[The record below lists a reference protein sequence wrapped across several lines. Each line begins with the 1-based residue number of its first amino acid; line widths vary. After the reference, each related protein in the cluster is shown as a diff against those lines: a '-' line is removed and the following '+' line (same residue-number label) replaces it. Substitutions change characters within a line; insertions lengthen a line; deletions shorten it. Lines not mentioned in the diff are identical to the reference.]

1 MPFTR
6 RYRRR
11 GTAAQKNKRFIKRRT
26 GARAQSSQL
35 LSLQRQVTRLHNANK
50 MTKQRAQYAVPLD
63 AGAGTDAEL
72 VDGLFNCFPMTDFT
86 GTDSNIGPWAP
97 LFQARPAIGTGNEQA
112 PNKCKLLKYDVQLLF
127 SPKNSMTSLTP
138 RIMRVWWVTLRK
150 ETAAQTLEDTANMT
164 TAGIRAIAGD
174 GKYIYKT
181 ESNGGLETMIKL
193 NPAVFNIRRYREF
206 KLANILNETPN
217 PDPDDDQDT
226 TAISSTIRT
235 LRFRVAANNFIK
247 VAHGGWLSMNGH
259 EVENTDRHY
268 LLTHVG
274 GWGDDSD
281 NGIHL
286 CSNVVA
292 TVEQTN

>member
-1 MPFTR
+1 
-6 RYRRR
+6 
-11 GTAAQKNKRFIKRRT
+11 
-26 GARAQSSQL
+26 
-35 LSLQRQVTRLHNANK
+35 

-63 AGAGTDAEL
+63 ANGGTDAEL
-72 VDGLFNCFPMTDFT
+72 SDGLFNVFSMTDFT
-86 GTDSNIGPWAP
+86 GSDTGTSAWAP

-112 PNKCKLLKYDVQLLF
+112 PNKCKILKYDCQLLF
-127 SPKNSMTSLTP
+127 SPKNSLTAQTP
-138 RIMRVWWVTLRK
+138 RIVRVFWVTLRK

-164 TAGIRAIAGD
+164 TAGLRAIAGN
-174 GKYIYKT
+174 GQYVYKT

-193 NPAVFNIRRYREF
+193 NPAAFNIRRYREF
-206 KLANILNETPN
+206 KIANIINETPA
-217 PDPDDDQDT
+217 PDPDDDQDVSVLSDAMKT
-226 TAISSTIRT
+226 M
-235 LRFRVAANNFIK
+235 RFRVSANNVIK
-247 VAHGGWLSMNGH
+247 AAHGGWLSMNGH

-268 LLTHVG
+268 LITHVG

>member
-1 MPFTR
+1 MPGFRT
-6 RYRRR
+6 YRRR
-11 GTAAQKNKRFIKRRT
+11 GTAAQRNKRHIKRRT
-26 GARAQSSQL
+26 GAKAQSAQL
-35 LSLQRQVTRLHNANK
+35 LSLQKQVTRLSNANK

-63 AGAGTDAEL
+63 TGTGTDAEL
-72 VDGLFNCFPMTDFT
+72 ANGLFNVFPMTDFT
-86 GTDSNIGPWAP
+86 GTDSNIGAWAP

-112 PNKCKLLKYDVQLLF
+112 PNKCKLLKYDCQLLF
-127 SPKNSMTSLTP
+127 SPKNSLTALTP
-138 RIMRVWWVTLRK
+138 RIVRVWWVTLRK

-164 TAGIRAIAGD
+164 TAGMRQIAGD
-174 GKYIYKT
+174 GTYVYKT

-206 KLANILNETPN
+206 KISNIINETPA
-217 PDPDDDQDT
+217 PDPDDDQEVTNLHDAMKT
-226 TAISSTIRT
+226 C
-235 LRFRVAANNFIK
+235 RFFVKANNFIK
-247 VAHGGWLSMNGH
+247 AAHGGWLSMNGH

-268 LLTHVG
+268 LITHVG
-274 GWGDDSD
+274 GWGDDAD

>member
-1 MPFTR
+1 MPYTR

-11 GTAAQKNKRFIKRRT
+11 SAAQKNKRFIKRRT

-35 LSLQRQVTRLHNANK
+35 LSLQKQVTRLSNANK

-63 AGAGTDAEL
+63 ANGGTDAEL
-72 VDGLFNCFPMTDFT
+72 SDGLFNVFSMTDFT
-86 GTDSNIGPWAP
+86 GSDTGTSAWAP

-112 PNKCKLLKYDVQLLF
+112 PNKCKILKYDCQLLF
-127 SPKNSMTSLTP
+127 SPKNSLTAQTP
-138 RIMRVWWVTLRK
+138 RIVRVFWVTLRK

-164 TAGIRAIAGD
+164 TAGLRAIAGN
-174 GKYIYKT
+174 GQYVYKT

-193 NPAVFNIRRYREF
+193 NPAAFNIRRYREF
-206 KLANILNETPN
+206 KIANIINETPA
-217 PDPDDDQDT
+217 PDPDDDQDVSVLSDAMKT
-226 TAISSTIRT
+226 M
-235 LRFRVAANNFIK
+235 RFRVSANNVIK
-247 VAHGGWLSMNGH
+247 AAHGGWLSMNGH

-268 LLTHVG
+268 LITHVG

>member
-35 LSLQRQVTRLHNANK
+35 LSLQKQVTRLSNANR
-50 MTKQRAQYAVPLD
+50 MVTQRAQYAVPLD
-63 AGAGTDAEL
+63 AGGGTDAEL
-72 VDGLFNCFPMTDFT
+72 SNGLFNVFPMTDFT
-86 GTDSNIGPWAP
+86 GTDSGTSAWEP
-97 LFQARPAIGTGNEQA
+97 LFQARPPIGTGNEQA
-112 PNKCKLLKYDVQLLF
+112 PNRATLLKYDCQLLF
-127 SPKNSMTSLTP
+127 SPKNSMTALTP
-138 RIMRVWWVTLRK
+138 RIVRVWWVTLRK
-150 ETAAQTLEDTANMT
+150 ETSAQTLEDTTNMT
-164 TAGIRAIAGD
+164 SAGVRAIAGN
-174 GKYIYKT
+174 GQYIYKT

-206 KLANILNETPN
+206 KIANIINETEQ
-217 PDPDDDQDT
+217 PDDDDDQPVSNLSD
-226 TAISSTIRT
+226 AMRTI
-235 LRFRVAANNFIK
+235 RFRVTANNKIK
-247 VAHGGWLSMNGH
+247 AAHGGWLSINGH

-268 LLTHVG
+268 LITHVG
-274 GWGDDSD
+274 GWAGDSD

-292 TVEQTN
+292 TMLQTN